1 MGVLYSELSPRTRFV
16 VLCALSTLAVPVYLL
31 VCSDFSA
38 TRRAHVVPQN
48 AQAILNTCASLSSI
62 PNHPT
67 SEERLVSE
75 RFDPTYA
82 SPVLLQ
88 NATIWTGVKG
98 SDGRVKVTKG
108 DLLLVN
114 GVIQGIFEGGL
125 SASELVKQSYK
136 NQGIEYRNVREA
148 WVTPAIFD
156 LHSHVGDS
164 SLPRFKGS
172 DDDNSLKSPVL
183 PFLRSLDAINTH
195 DEAFRLFRA
204 GGVATSLVLP
214 GSADNIG
221 GQGFVIKLGKDAVRK
236 GPSAMVL
243 EPPNELFISR
253 NQSKQ
258 DEGPRWRHTK
268 HACGENPSEV
278 YSQTRMDSIWNFRKA
293 YNRAREVLSKQN
305 EYCANAQAGK
315 WGDIRG
321 KDFPEDL
328 EYESLVDVL
337 RGRTKVHVHCYET
350 VDLDGMIRL
359 SNEFKFPIAAFHH
372 AHEAYL
378 VPDLIK
384 QAYGK
389 PPALALFST
398 FARYKREAYR
408 TSPYA
413 PKILNDNGLWV
424 AMKSDGPPALNA
436 RYLFYEA
443 AQAHYYGLPEDE
455 AIASLTTIPAEVAG
469 YSHRLGYIKQGYDA
483 DVIVWDS
490 HPLSLGATPQQ
501 VYIDGSPQLDEPF
514 VLSKPHWAQ
523 TSPEPPSWDKEAKQT
538 KEADGLPDL
547 QNSQNPDTMVF
558 TNVASFVRDDQQ
570 VLQHQGTV
578 VASRGHILC
587 AGACASYITPD
598 AKVLD
603 LQGGAIIPGLVASG
617 ASIGLVEIDQEPSTN
632 DGIPLDSLES
642 DIPSIAGG
650 SRFLI
655 RGVDG
660 LSFAGRN
667 ALLSYRGGVTTII
680 EAPFSFSGFIQGV
693 SVAFRSGARHRLEPG
708 AIPYREVAL
717 HVRLVRG
724 QGDSRIST
732 RIATLRKLLL
742 DAERGS
748 VYAKVIKGE
757 LPLVVLVEN
766 KDIMVTLLDLKKE
779 LETVSNSTLH
789 LVFAGATESHLIADE
804 IAQAGVGVILAPL
817 RPIPQFWDQIRYVP
831 GPPLSQRT
839 ALQTLQKAGV
849 IVGLGS
855 SSVVVTQAWDVAS
868 TRFNLGWAIADS
880 NGTLSVPE
888 ALALSTT
895 NLKKLYRLPDLDTD
909 LVAYR
914 GGDAF
919 SYSSK
924 PVAVLSAERGQ
935 NDSFE

>member
-1 MGVLYSELSPRTRFV
+1 MRVLSLELNARTRLAA
-16 VLCALSTLAVPVYLL
+16 LCALSILAVPVYLL
-31 VCSDFSA
+31 APSNFLA
-38 TRRAHVVPQN
+38 TRRVHVVPQN
-48 AQAILNTCASLSSI
+48 AQAILDTCADLASI
-62 PNHPT
+62 PNRPT
-67 SEERLVSE
+67 SEGRLVSE
-75 RFDPTYA
+75 RFEPGSA
-82 SPVLLQ
+82 SPILLQ
-88 NATIWTGVKG
+88 NATIWTGIKG
-98 SDGRVKVTKG
+98 TDGRVRVTKG

-114 GVIQGIFEGGL
+114 GVIQGIFEDGL
-125 SASELVKQSYK
+125 SASELVGQGYK
-136 NQGIEYRNVREA
+136 TEGIKYWNVHEA

-164 SLPRFKGS
+164 SLPTFEGS
-172 DDDNSLKSPVL
+172 GGSNSFKSPIL

-195 DEAFRLFRA
+195 DGAFRLFRA
-204 GGVATSLVLP
+204 GGVATALVLP
-214 GSADNIG
+214 GSANNIG

-243 EPPNELFISR
+243 EPPYGLFISR
-253 NQSKQ
+253 NQSEK
-258 DEGPRWRHTK
+258 DGGPRWRHTK
-268 HACGENPSEV
+268 HACGENPSGV

-293 YNRAREVLSKQN
+293 YNRAREVRNKQD
-305 EYCANAQAGK
+305 EYCASAQTGR
-315 WGDIRG
+315 WNDVRG
-321 KDFPEDL
+321 KDFPEDP

-350 VDLDGMIRL
+350 VDLDGIVRL

-408 TSPYA
+408 ASSYA
-413 PKILNDNGLWV
+413 PKILNENGLRV

-483 DVIVWDS
+483 DIIIWDS

-547 QNSQNPDTMVF
+547 QNSQNPDTVVF
-558 TNVASFVRDDQQ
+558 KNVASFVPDGQQ
-570 VLQHQGTV
+570 VLEYQGTV
-578 VASRGHILC
+578 VASRGRIVC
-587 AGACASYITPD
+587 TGACASYITPD
-598 AKVLD
+598 AKVVD
-603 LQGGAIIPGLVASG
+603 LRGGAIIPGLVASG

-632 DGIPLDSLES
+632 DGVPLDPLES
-642 DIPSIAGG
+642 DIPTIAGG
-650 SRFLI
+650 DGFLSRGI
-655 RGVDG
+655 DG

-667 ALLSYRGGVTTII
+667 ALLSYRGGVTTIV

-724 QGDSRIST
+724 QGDSGIST
-732 RIATLRKLLL
+732 RIATLRRLLVN
-742 DAERGS
+742 AEEGS
-748 VYAKVIKGE
+748 VYARVMKGE

-766 KDIMVTLLDLKKE
+766 EDIMATLLDLKKE
-779 LETVSNSTLH
+779 LETVSNTTLH

-804 IAQAGVGVILAPL
+804 IA
-817 RPIPQFWDQIRYVP
+817 
-831 GPPLSQRT
+831 
-839 ALQTLQKAGV
+839 KAG
-849 IVGLGS
+849 
-855 SSVVVTQAWDVAS
+855 
-868 TRFNLGWAIADS
+868 
-880 NGTLSVPE
+880 
-888 ALALSTT
+888 
-895 NLKKLYRLPDLDTD
+895 
-909 LVAYR
+909 
-914 GGDAF
+914 
-919 SYSSK
+919 
-924 PVAVLSAERGQ
+924 
-935 NDSFE
+935 